1 MRQVVILAGAALSL
15 AGPLASPGGA
25 MPHPVA
31 QIAAPAAQIAAPVVV
46 PSPLTPAP
54 AALGRSTVDVVD
66 VAVEAEFTD
75 EQLLYYRA
83 QSRLDEDFEAMR
95 MFRPGY
101 TFWQHI
107 FAIPDGSV
115 AFGSAEDG
123 RLIAIFPTRGDWGR
137 SVEWADPTVE
147 LPLSGTQFERG
158 LSGRRDQV
166 VSLLEPVIGRVVHN
180 ETRGEFLR
188 PKAEEYGSFLREWGA
203 IYERFG
209 VPAEIGLAQ
218 AVVESGLDGR
228 RRSEARA
235 IGFCQWLEG
244 NWNRLKR
251 LSSNEIEGYNQ
262 TTQAPYC
269 AAYLTVLATKY
280 GSFIPA
286 LSEHHAGGTN
296 VGRTVINGEWLG
308 GANTREKYLLGSEFF
323 LNLREI
329 STRKYQEVVRT
340 YGPRSFRYSEVV
352 FGNTLTVR
360 ELLGQIEQE
369 EIYATRVTSAVS
381 MDEIARR
388 TGLSRREIQ
397 RFNPALVRQ
406 VPRGANLYLPVPM
419 ADLGPDVSFWH
430 RPPSPEFAAVLYEF
444 MRLDRNPEAWD
455 DQSFE
460 PVLAEFRQRFADTH
474 SEEGDVMA
482 AVLAYFMD
490 EAYSSRRAAILAD
503 FRSSD
508 HIRELFETGVREV
521 ETLRGVSLRR

>member
-1 MRQVVILAGAALSL
+1 MRQVVILAVATLSL
-15 AGPLASPGGA
+15 AGPLVTPGVAS
-25 MPHPVA
+25 PHPVA
-31 QIAAPAAQIAAPVVV
+31 QNAAPSIAPT
-46 PSPLTPAP
+46 PLAPAP
-54 AALGRSTVDVVD
+54 APIARSTIAAVE

-75 EQLLYYRA
+75 EQLVYYRA

-101 TFWQHI
+101 TFWQHV

-123 RLIAIFPTRGDWGR
+123 RLIAIFPSRGDWGR
-137 SVEWADPTVE
+137 SVEWADPTVT
-147 LPLSGTQFERG
+147 LPLSGTVFERG
-158 LSGRRDQV
+158 LEGRRNQV
-166 VSLLEPVIGRVVHN
+166 ESLLEPVVGRVVHN

-244 NWNRLKR
+244 NWDRLKR
-251 LSSNEIEGYNQ
+251 LSPNVIEGYNQ

-269 AAYLTVLATKY
+269 AAYLTLLATKY

-296 VGRTVINGEWLG
+296 VGRTVINGQWLG
-308 GANTREKYLLGSEFF
+308 GANTREQYLMGSEFF

-360 ELLGQIEQE
+360 ELLGGIDQQ
-369 EIYATRVTSAVS
+369 EIYATRVVNAVS
-381 MDEIARR
+381 IDEIARR

-419 ADLGPDVSFWH
+419 EDLGPDVSFWH

-444 MRLDRNPEAWD
+444 MRLDRTPEAWD
-455 DQSFE
+455 DRSFE
-460 PVLAEFRQRFADTH
+460 PVLASFRQRFADTH
-474 SEEGDVMA
+474 TEEGDVMA
-482 AVLAYFMD
+482 AVLSYFMD
-490 EAYSSRRAAILAD
+490 EAYSSRRSAILAD

-521 ETLRGVSLRR
+521 ETIRGVSVRR